1 MTNKK
6 KTFFN
11 KLLLATSSIGLL
23 ASAESFAVDIV
34 AARPTVYTW
43 DGNDWQYNGAHYN
56 PQNSDNIILT
66 ENNQRLNIDTDI
78 NIGILIFTVIL
89 HGGL

>member
-23 ASAESFAVDIV
+23 ASAESFVVDIV
-34 AARPTVYTW
+34 AARPTVYT
-43 DGNDWQYNGAHYN
+43 
-56 PQNSDNIILT
+56 
-66 ENNQRLNIDTDI
+66 
-78 NIGILIFTVIL
+78 
-89 HGGL
+89 